1 MRSPRQSL
9 TVVCEP
15 VPKERPRL
23 GANNNWYTPKK
34 TKDYETLIAWQAK
47 HLPRYQGPV
56 ALNVTFFC
64 SPRPNEKPPDLDNL
78 IKSVL
83 DGLQQ
88 GGALVDDVQVVQINA
103 CRMIENKRP
112 RMELSLVAMD
122 EVRPLMP

>member
-56 ALNVTFFC
+56 CLNVTFYC
-64 SPRPNEKPPDLDNL
+64 SPNSKSDLDNL
-78 IKSVL
+78 IKSCL
-83 DGLQQ
+83 DGLQK
-88 GGALVDDVQVVQINA
+88 GGALVDDLQVVQIIA